1 MNRIAKFVFLDI
13 FKNNIIIAYTVLLAL
28 LSWTVFSLEDSE
40 HKGILTLLNLIILV
54 VPLVSM
60 LFSTIYIYNSSEFI
74 ELLVSQPVKR
84 KQIWISLFTGLS
96 GSLLFAF
103 LIAAV
108 PPLMLFSSFELGA
121 MITAMGCL
129 ITLIFVSFAFLAA
142 ILSRDKAKGIGITI
156 MIWLY
161 LALMFDGLVMFLLF
175 QLSEYPIEKPM
186 VIISATNPLDLARIL
201 ILLHLDSSAMLGY
214 TGAIFKDYFGSTL
227 GMTISFLILLIW
239 AFLPFYYSLNLF
251 KRKDL

>member
-13 FKNNIIIAYTVLLAL
+13 FKNKIIIAYTVLLAL

-40 HKGILTLLNLIILV
+40 QKGILTLLNLIILV

-84 KQIWISLFTGLS
+84 KQIWISLFSGLS

-121 MITAMGCL
+121 MITAMGSL

-161 LALMFDGLVMFLLF
+161 LALLFDGLVMFLLF

-214 TGAIFKDYFGSTL
+214 TGAIFKDYFGSAL

-239 AFLPFYYSLNLF
+239 AFLPFYFSLNLF